1 MEAWRSGSA
10 VPLREATSAA
20 LPYTR
25 RAGFLVVPEST
36 RPVHPRSTQFLL
48 FPPKPTIG
56 SWTIG
61 GPVGPQ
67 KPMFSLMISMVFHS
81 AHISTSLGDRGSHW
95 GSDQSSFGG
104 SRMHSQALRFS
115 PKSTSET
122 SPKSTSESCTLNPR
136 TFVLQGDLCT
146 KLLELELCLVP
157 HSRGR
162 LRMTGFGS
170 HSETRILRGTLS
182 LRASCLTC
190 RLQPIF
196 DSE

>member
-1 MEAWRSGSA
+1 MG
-10 VPLREATSAA
+10 VPSDLKN
-20 LPYTR
+20 
-25 RAGFLVVPEST
+25 
-36 RPVHPRSTQFLL
+36 QC
-48 FPPKPTIG
+48 
-56 SWTIG
+56 
-61 GPVGPQ
+61 
-67 KPMFSLMISMVFHS
+67 FSLMISMVFHS

-104 SRMHSQALRFS
+104 PRMHPQALRFS

-136 TFVLQGDLCT
+136 TFVLQGDFCT

-162 LRMTGFGS
+162 RRMLGFGS
-170 HSETRILRGTLS
+170 HSETIIFRGALRR
-182 LRASCLTC
+182 RASCLPC

-196 DSE
+196 QSE

>member
-1 MEAWRSGSA
+1 MWH
-10 VPLREATSAA
+10 PL
-20 LPYTR
+20 
-25 RAGFLVVPEST
+25 GHH
-36 RPVHPRSTQFLL
+36 RPMGPRSTQPPSPQFLL

-56 SWTIG
+56 SWTIGGPVGGLVGGLVG

-122 SPKSTSESCTLNPR
+122 SPKSTSEKTFR
-136 TFVLQGDLCT
+136 TVGALGAPLGS
-146 KLLELELCLVP
+146 P
-157 HSRGR
+157 GASPGR
-162 LRMTGFGS
+162 KIF
-170 HSETRILRGTLS
+170 SEVDIG
-182 LRASCLTC
+182 
-190 RLQPIF
+190 
-196 DSE
+196 EKV